1 MTQTP
6 TLEQL
11 REWIG
16 RSETRTETLA
26 PEPVL
31 ALAATLDLDGE
42 AVASQPLPPLWHWLY
57 FLPRAPQRD
66 LGADGHPALGGFLP
80 PVPLPRRMWA
90 GGELTFSRGLRVGD
104 TVTKTSTITDVQHK
118 SGRTGEL
125 WFVTVEHVLTVGGE
139 TALTERHD
147 IVYRAMPER
156 GAPQPPRPRLVVHPD
171 TAQFGRTLR
180 ADPVMLFRFS
190 ALTFNG
196 HRIHYDLDYVRE
208 VEGYP
213 GLIVHGP
220 LQAML
225 MLELL
230 RHARPEARV
239 ARFGFRGVA
248 PLFHQDTVSV
258 GGQDDPARDGRV
270 ILWTGDDAGGQA
282 MQAWAEVAR

>member
-1 MTQTP
+1 MTTATTAP

-26 PEPVL
+26 AEPVH
-31 ALAATLDLDGE
+31 ALAATFDLDG
-42 AVASQPLPPLWHWLY
+42 AATASQPLPPLWHWVY
-57 FLPRAPQRD
+57 FLPRAPQHTI
-66 LGADGHPALGGFLP
+66 GQDGHPALGGFLP

-90 GGELTFSRGLRVGD
+90 GGELTFHRGLRVGE
-104 TVTKTSTITDVQHK
+104 TVTKTSTISDVQHK

-125 WFVTVEHVLTVGGE
+125 WFVTVDHAYTVDGE
-139 TALTERHD
+139 TALNERHD
-147 IVYRAMPER
+147 IVYRAMPEK
-156 GAPQPPRPRLVVHPD
+156 GQPQPPRPRLEHA
-171 TAQFGRTLR
+171 AQFGRTLQ

-196 HRIHYDLDYVRE
+196 HRIHYDLDYVRD

-225 MLELL
+225 TLELL
-230 RHARPEARV
+230 RHERPQARV
-239 ARFGFRGVA
+239 KRFGFRGLA

-258 GGQDDPARDGRV
+258 GGMDAPDAAGKV
-270 ILWTGDDAGGQA
+270 VLWTGDDKGGQA
-282 MQAWAEVAR
+282 MSAWAEVGA